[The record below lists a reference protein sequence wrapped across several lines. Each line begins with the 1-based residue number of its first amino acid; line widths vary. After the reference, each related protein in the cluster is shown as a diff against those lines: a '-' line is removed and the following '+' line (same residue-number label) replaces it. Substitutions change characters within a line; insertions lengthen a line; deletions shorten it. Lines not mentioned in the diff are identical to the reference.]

1 MNNLKVNKNT
11 KKVGDQGEM
20 IARKYL
26 RNDGHVI
33 IEQNFWRKFGELDI
47 ITRKGR
53 IIHFVEV
60 KSVSHETRKDLET
73 SVATGIW
80 RPEENVHAHKL
91 ERMYRTIETWLS
103 SNNYVGE
110 WQIDVV
116 AVRFVTREKFASV
129 KLIENIVV

>member
-1 MNNLKVNKNT
+1 MDNSKLKKNT
-11 KKVGDQGEM
+11 KSVGDQGEK
-20 IARKYL
+20 IAQQYL
-26 RNDGHVI
+26 RNQGHVI

-47 ITRKGR
+47 ITRKGTT
-53 IIHFVEV
+53 IHFVEV
-60 KSVSHETRKDLET
+60 KSVSHETRKELET

-80 RPEENVHAHKL
+80 RPEENVHTHKL
-91 ERMYRTIETWLS
+91 ERMHRTIETWLS

-116 AVRFVTREKFASV
+116 AVRFVSREKFASV